1 MTPSLEDETA
11 RDRIDLRNP
20 AILLARLAWLGI
32 QLILIYY
39 CGSTGALFFYQG
51 F

>member
-1 MTPSLEDETA
+1 MTDSLNDNQTA
-11 RDRIDLRNP
+11 SRIDRDSAP
-20 AILLARLAWLGI
+20 VIFVRFAWLGI